1 LKQKKQASMGMAL
14 IPVLFLVAFL
24 FYATMVNNVWE
35 TGWIDVHIPLLLS
48 AFVAGLVA
56 IFGLNYEWAELE
68 EGIVELIKASM
79 GAIIILMIIGV
90 VIGTWL
96 ASGIVPAMI
105 YYGLKIL
112 NPAIFLVVTLIMCSI
127 VSLATG
133 SSWTTA
139 ATIGIALMG
148 VGQGLGIPVPVI
160 GGCII
165 SGAYFGDKMSP
176 LSDTTNLA
184 PGIAGADLFDHIR
197 HMIYTTGPSYIISLV
212 VFGVLGVKYAAGEI
226 DQANIDSMLTALEGA
241 YAINPILLIAP
252 ILVIVMVVM
261 KIPAI
266 PGLFMG
272 GLLGAI
278 FAFMFQG
285 SDLLGIVDAMH
296 YGFGIETGNEIV
308 DSLVSGGGLDSM
320 MWTISL
326 ILCAMIFGGIME
338 KTGMLGSIAE
348 GILKLAK
355 RTGDLIVATMLTSLA
370 MNFIAGDQYLA
381 IVIPGRMYKEEYD
394 RRGLHPKN
402 LSRTLED
409 AATLT
414 SPLVPWNSCGAYMIG
429 TLGLTPWTYVPYCV
443 LNLVNPLVAAFYGYT
458 GISITKVDAADK
470 ASA

>member
-1 LKQKKQASMGMAL
+1 
-14 IPVLFLVAFL
+14 
-24 FYATMVNNVWE
+24 
-35 TGWIDVHIPLLLS
+35 
-48 AFVAGLVA
+48 
-56 IFGLNYEWAELE
+56 
-68 EGIVELIKASM
+68 
-79 GAIIILMIIGV
+79 
-90 VIGTWL
+90 
-96 ASGIVPAMI
+96 
-105 YYGLKIL
+105 
-112 NPAIFLVVTLIMCSI
+112 
-127 VSLATG
+127 
-133 SSWTTA
+133 
-139 ATIGIALMG
+139 MG

-184 PGIAGADLFDHIR
+184 PGVAGADLFDHIR
-197 HMIYTTGPSYIISLV
+197 HMIFTTGPSYVVCLV
-212 VFGVLGVKYAAGEI
+212 VFGLMGMKYASGEI
-226 DQANIDSMLTALEGA
+226 DQVGIDSMLSALDA
-241 YAINPILLIAP
+241 TYSINPILLIAP

-261 KIPAI
+261 KVPAI

-272 GLLGAI
+272 GLLGGI

-285 SDLLGIVDAMH
+285 ADMLGIIDAMH
-296 YGFGIETGNEIV
+296 YGYGVETGNEVV
-308 DSLVSGGGLDSM
+308 DSLVSGGGLHGM
-320 MWTISL
+320 MWTVSL

-338 KTGMLGSIAE
+338 KTGMLAAIAG
-348 GILKLAK
+348 GILKVAK

-370 MNFIAGDQYLA
+370 MNFVAGDQYLA

-458 GISITKVDAADK
+458 GISIEKIDTSKE